1 MDYTGPSR
9 LIILSRPSSWGSA
22 TDCCRSSSDSGSPS
36 CFTLSTVSGGDP
48 LSAVTSGTLPFSFSD
63 SPISP
68 ENSTSSS
75 LAKLA
80 WKPLELNKDRN
91 GEASSSAFQH
101 SKLPPVPK
109 FPAHFTGAATQQ
121 VRVETTRLITYSQ
134 SIRSEHPN
142 ILDTPSP
149 LDVEPLPKTC
159 YVPPKPIQTQS
170 QYPIGTA
177 LGSATMSADFAMRET
192 LHTDIIPG
200 KTAPPRFPDTL
211 HTDIIPG
218 KTMPP
223 KLPEVESPAAESFY
237 QGSNAPTQASRS
249 STPQTQATSISTP
262 HTQGTVNTTPLTQA
276 TTKYDSPGLRPG
288 FSLQRAPSARTGLA
302 MGSPPPP
309 IHIRSPPRNINEEWH
324 PPPQTPTRSL
334 SLSARPSAMPQLPT
348 NMNQVQFGHSHSA
361 SNQSQTPSHT
371 RSDSTSSTTGLI
383 TAPGR
388 TRSFSGNRPSPF
400 KLNPGNQV
408 YPGPPGTKSDI
419 PHRAL
424 ASKFSDNGDGDDN
437 DKDGADLAK
446 KGWIVHFAVPLTLC
460 LLFLCGLMSAALHHI
475 FYGQLHGTSPSR
487 EFQQWHT
494 RAGIAIAVFT
504 VACWIGC
511 TAICYKQRVWS
522 TLTQK
527 NVKISG
533 IDALWGLVHNPSLFL
548 VREAWRK
555 SRVAMGL
562 GIIMWI
568 LPLTT
573 IFVPGALTIR
583 PSTHD
588 SSQGCL
594 IPTFTPPSADQSLL
608 SPAEIDRLLGS
619 QPTKDVPLTALR
631 SGSIVLTA
639 AVKRI
644 ATTTAISGQVPD
656 YPLPEGCG
664 NQGNCTYTTSF
675 TAPGYKCDVVT
686 AEDARKNG
694 PWGPVG
700 FDRIFAPA
708 SGGMK
713 FYSTRADN
721 RTKSSASTNKT
732 ATDIT
737 SEERFGFGR
746 FWVAVRSLGEEF
758 TDADPSL
765 LLDPTKAKKEM
776 YKDQIFQCSD
786 YVVSYENVKFN
797 YVEGRM
803 SVQLSNAADQGIRY
817 ITPVDYTQYSKNNGK
832 DVTDAAIFSRV
843 AHEYTLS
850 LLIGE
855 MVATKSEFSSTSQI
869 LGTELVDRSRFFGSA
884 DGTGIADKCP
894 LPSADLKSKVE
905 ELHRNVTL
913 SLLSEPRLM
922 GTYFTSAT
930 CKSSTNGLIYKYS
943 SFALLLSYGLACF
956 FTTIAIIV
964 GVIALRANGFATDFS
979 FSRILCTTRNPTLD
993 GTTRGESCL
1002 GSVTERVR
1010 RQELRFGEIWIKG
1023 GRKNREKRGLGVVME
1038 DDGVDLEEGGHRRY
1052 GNVGHAAFGLPSE
1065 VMSLRKGRG
1074 YA

>member
-1 MDYTGPSR
+1 M
-9 LIILSRPSSWGSA
+9 
-22 TDCCRSSSDSGSPS
+22 
-36 CFTLSTVSGGDP
+36 
-48 LSAVTSGTLPFSFSD
+48 
-63 SPISP
+63 
-68 ENSTSSS
+68 
-75 LAKLA
+75 A

-91 GEASSSAFQH
+91 GEASGSGIQH
-101 SKLPPVPK
+101 SRLPPVPK
-109 FPAHFTGAATQQ
+109 FPAHLTGGAATQQ
-121 VRVETTRLITYSQ
+121 VKVDTMIITYSQ

-149 LDVEPLPKTC
+149 MDVEPLPKTC
-159 YVPPKPIQTQS
+159 YVPPKPIQTQR

-177 LGSATMSADFAMRET
+177 IGSATMNADWATRET
-192 LHTDIIPG
+192 LHTDITPG
-200 KTAPPRFPDTL
+200 KTVPPRFPDTL

-218 KTMPP
+218 KTVPP
-223 KLPEVESPAAESFY
+223 KLPESPAAESY
-237 QGSNAPTQASRS
+237 YNGSNAPTQASGS
-249 STPQTQATSISTP
+249 STPQTQASAISSP

-276 TTKYDSPGLRPG
+276 TKKYNSPGLRFG
-288 FSLQRAPSARTGLA
+288 FSPQPTPSARTGLA
-302 MGSPPPP
+302 MGSPPAPL
-309 IHIRSPPRNINEEWH
+309 HIRSPTRSLSGEWH

-348 NMNQVQFGHSHSA
+348 SMNQVQSSHSHS
-361 SNQSQTPSHT
+361 SSTQSQAPSHT
-371 RSDSTSSTTGLI
+371 RSNSTSSTTGLI
-383 TAPGR
+383 SAPGR

-419 PHRAL
+419 PRRAS
-424 ASKFSDNGDGDDN
+424 ASKFSDDGDGDDN
-437 DKDGADLAK
+437 DNDGADLAK

-494 RAGIAIAVFT
+494 RAGIAIPVFT
-504 VACWIGC
+504 VACWVGC
-511 TAICYKQRVWS
+511 VVICYKQTVWS

-562 GIIMWI
+562 GVIMWI

-594 IPTFTPPSADQSLL
+594 VPTFAPPSGDQPLL
-608 SPAEIDRLLGS
+608 SPAEMDRLQGS
-619 QPTKDVPLTALR
+619 MPTKNLPLTSFR
-631 SGSIVLTA
+631 SGSVVLTA
-639 AVKRI
+639 AVKRV
-644 ATTTAISGQVPD
+644 ATTTATSGHIPD

-664 NQGNCTYTTSF
+664 NQGNCSYTTSF
-675 TAPGYKCDVVT
+675 TAPGYKCDFVT
-686 AEDARKNG
+686 AEDARKQG

-700 FDRIFAPA
+700 FDHIFAPS
-708 SGGMK
+708 SGGMN
-713 FYSTRADN
+713 FYSNKADN
-721 RTKSSASTNKT
+721 RTKSPTSANSTDT
-732 ATDIT
+732 LT
-737 SEERFGFGR
+737 SEEMFGFGS
-746 FWVAVRSLGEEF
+746 FWVAVRTLGEEF
-758 TDADPSL
+758 TNADPSL

-786 YVVSYENVKFN
+786 YVVAYDNVKFS
-797 YVEGRM
+797 YVDGRM

-817 ITPVDYTQYSKNNGK
+817 LTPVDYTQYSKSNGS
-832 DVTDAAIFSRV
+832 DLTDAAIFSRV
-843 AHEYTLS
+843 AHSFTLS
-850 LLIGE
+850 ILLGD
-855 MVATKSEFSSTSQI
+855 MVIAKSELSSTSQI
-869 LGTELVDRSRFFGSA
+869 LGTELVDQSRFFGSA
-884 DGTGIADKCP
+884 DGTGIADKFA
-894 LPSADLKSKVE
+894 LPRADLKSKLE

-913 SLLSEPRLM
+913 SFLSEPRLM
-922 GTYFTSAT
+922 GTFYTSAA
-930 CKSSTNGLIYKYS
+930 CKSTTNGLIYNYS
-943 SFALLLSYGLACF
+943 SSALLISYGLACF

-993 GTTRGESCL
+993 STTWGESCL
-1002 GSVTERVR
+1002 GTVTERVR
-1010 RQELRFGEIWIKG
+1010 RQELRFGEIWVKG
-1023 GRKNREKRGLGVVME
+1023 SRKNREKRGLGVVKE
-1038 DDGVDLEEGGHRRY
+1038 EDGVDLEEGSHKRY
-1052 GNVGHAAFGLPSE
+1052 GVNVGHAAFGVPSE

>member
-1 MDYTGPSR
+1 M
-9 LIILSRPSSWGSA
+9 
-22 TDCCRSSSDSGSPS
+22 
-36 CFTLSTVSGGDP
+36 
-48 LSAVTSGTLPFSFSD
+48 
-63 SPISP
+63 
-68 ENSTSSS
+68 
-75 LAKLA
+75 A

-91 GEASSSAFQH
+91 GEASGSGIQH
-101 SKLPPVPK
+101 SQLPPVPK
-109 FPAHFTGAATQQ
+109 FPAHLTGKTATQQ
-121 VRVETTRLITYSQ
+121 VKVETGVITYSH

-149 LDVEPLPKTC
+149 SDVEPLPKTY
-159 YVPPKPIQTQS
+159 YVPPKPIQTQW
-170 QYPIGTA
+170 QYPIGIA
-177 LGSATMSADFAMRET
+177 LGSATMHPDFATRET

-218 KTMPP
+218 KTVPP
-223 KLPEVESPAAESFY
+223 KFPKLDSPAAESFY
-237 QGSNAPTQASRS
+237 QGSNAPTQQSGS
-249 STPQTQATSISTP
+249 STPQTQATAISTP
-262 HTQGTVNTTPLTQA
+262 HTQGTVTVNSTPLAQA
-276 TTKYDSPGLRPG
+276 TKQYDSPDFRFG
-288 FSLQRAPSARTGLA
+288 FSSQPAPSAGTGSA

-309 IHIRSPPRNINEEWH
+309 IHIRSPPRNISEEWH

-348 NMNQVQFGHSHSA
+348 SMNQVQSVHSHSA
-361 SNQSQTPSHT
+361 STQSQTPSHT

-383 TAPGR
+383 TTPGR

-408 YPGPPGTKSDI
+408 YPGPPGTKSELS
-419 PHRAL
+419 HRVS
-424 ASKFSDNGDGDDN
+424 ASKFSDDGDGDGNDN
-437 DKDGADLAK
+437 YGADLAK

-460 LLFLCGLMSAALHHI
+460 LLFLCGLISAALHHI
-475 FYGQLHGTSPSR
+475 LYGQLHGTSPSR

-494 RAGIAIAVFT
+494 RAGVAISVFT
-504 VACWIGC
+504 VVCWAGC
-511 TAICYKQRVWS
+511 VAICYKQNVWS

-555 SRVAMGL
+555 STVAMGL
-562 GIIMWI
+562 GVIMWI

-594 IPTFTPPSADQSLL
+594 VPTFTPASADQSLL
-608 SPAEIDRLLGS
+608 SPAEMDRLLGS
-619 QPTKDVPLTALR
+619 MPTKDLPLTSFR
-631 SGSIVLTA
+631 SGSVFLTA
-639 AVKRI
+639 AVKRV
-644 ATTTAISGQVPD
+644 ATTAAFSGHLPD

-664 NQGNCTYTTSF
+664 NQGNCSYTTSF
-675 TAPGYKCDVVT
+675 TAPGYKCDFVT

-700 FDRIFAPA
+700 FDYIFAPS
-708 SGGMK
+708 SGGMN
-713 FYSTRADN
+713 FYSTKADN
-721 RTKSSASTNKT
+721 RTKSPALANSTDI
-732 ATDIT
+732 DIT
-737 SEERFGFGR
+737 SEEMFGFGS
-746 FWVAVRSLGEEF
+746 FWVAFRSLGVEF
-758 TDADPSL
+758 TNADPSL

-786 YVVSYENVKFN
+786 YVVSYDNVKFN
-797 YVEGRM
+797 YVNGRM
-803 SVQLSNAADQGIRY
+803 TVQLSNAADQGIRY
-817 ITPVDYTQYSKNNGK
+817 ITPVDYTQYSKNNGT
-832 DVTDAAIFSRV
+832 DVTNAAIFSRV
-843 AHEYTLS
+843 AHAFTLS
-850 LLIGE
+850 ILIGD
-855 MVATKSEFSSTSQI
+855 MVIAKSELSSTSQI
-869 LGTELVDRSRFFGSA
+869 LGTELVDQSRFFGSTN
-884 DGTGIADKCP
+884 GTGIDDQFA
-894 LPSADLKSKVE
+894 LPRADLKSKLE

-922 GTYFTSAT
+922 GTFYTSAACEST
-930 CKSSTNGLIYKYS
+930 TNGLIYNYS
-943 SFALLLSYGLACF
+943 SSVLLITYGLACF

-964 GVIALRANGFATDFS
+964 GVIALRANGFAADFS

-993 GTTRGESCL
+993 NTTRGESCL
-1002 GSVTERVR
+1002 GTVTERVR

-1023 GRKNREKRGLGVVME
+1023 SRKNREKRGLGVVREE
-1038 DDGVDLEEGGHRRY
+1038 DDVDLEEGSYKRY
-1052 GNVGHAAFGLPSE
+1052 GVNVGHAAFGVPSE